1 MQHTLDPKYAS
12 EPTAYGT
19 DNATLLQRS
28 QSIQK
33 ADTCRNWKR
42 LKYDIEE
49 LRLRPGKLTKAF
61 QDQKQEEAKEQE
73 TTHDWEE
80 WGNYQKTLGEL
91 LAKTYPLSKKETI
104 TKEPEW
110 AMELENGGRARKLM
124 N

>member
-80 WGNYQKTLGEL
+80 WG
-91 LAKTYPLSKKETI
+91 ALSENTRET
-104 TKEPEW
+104 
-110 AMELENGGRARKLM
+110 MGR
-124 N
+124 NISTQ